1 MDSIELQGFISDVR
15 EDLNN
20 FDELFDYYKFL
31 DDHNIRKI
39 VFNPDND
46 ESFFEGSVIA
56 VLEQRYREFFRSRF
70 NADMD
75 DLVRIDV
82 LEIIRTY
89 LPIIHEKIS
98 QE

>member
-1 MDSIELQGFISDVR
+1 MDSKELQGFISDVR
-15 EDLNN
+15 EDLHN

-39 VFNPDND
+39 GFNPDND
-46 ESFFEGSVIA
+46 ENFFEGSVIA

>member
-1 MDSIELQGFISDVR
+1 
-15 EDLNN
+15 
-20 FDELFDYYKFL
+20 
-31 DDHNIRKI
+31 
-39 VFNPDND
+39 
-46 ESFFEGSVIA
+46 
-56 VLEQRYREFFRSRF
+56 LEQRYREFFRSRF

-82 LEIIRTY
+82 LEIIRSY